1 MLNGAKKTSKAL
13 HERASTTF
21 PQLADLVSRSTPGLS
36 CPCSRARGPSH
47 WMETAAERYTLC
59 TSEQLGL
66 DEDKMPAQLFQVT
79 DYWTMLSG
87 RKQRMSPGRTVR
99 ILLA

>member
-1 MLNGAKKTSKAL
+1 
-13 HERASTTF
+13 
-21 PQLADLVSRSTPGLS
+21 
-36 CPCSRARGPSH
+36 
-47 WMETAAERYTLC
+47 METAAERYTLR